1 MKKRLVVIAVAMCLV
16 AGTALGAEEK
26 LDEIFD
32 KLEASAAK
40 VKNMAADM
48 TQSMDMGGMMMTQK
62 GKMQLLVPDEFRLE
76 MTMEVMGQKMQVL
89 AVRAGKTM
97 YTETRGTPA
106 GTMVM
111 KMDIEQMEKQT
122 GQAPGG
128 MGGGGGQMMGGNPRE
143 ELKHLRGLA
152 GLKYLGTEKIG
163 DVDTYVFEV
172 PWKSMVGEN
181 TAALQA
187 QQPGGMQLNFDKVKI
202 YLGQKHGITRKTLMF
217 TPEGKEVFSVLME
230 NVKINQG
237 IDPKAFAY
245 TPPAG
250 VEVID
255 MTEMASQVMKG
266 APAPAPSAP

>member
-1 MKKRLVVIAVAMCLV
+1 MKRRLVVIAVAMCLV

-40 VKNMAADM
+40 VKNMAGDM

-163 DVDTYVFEV
+163 DVDWARSTGSRAR
-172 PWKSMVGEN
+172 P
-181 TAALQA
+181 
-187 QQPGGMQLNFDKVKI
+187 
-202 YLGQKHGITRKTLMF
+202 
-217 TPEGKEVFSVLME
+217 
-230 NVKINQG
+230 
-237 IDPKAFAY
+237 
-245 TPPAG
+245 
-250 VEVID
+250 
-255 MTEMASQVMKG
+255 
-266 APAPAPSAP
+266 